1 MHQITML
8 AGLKFHVFTPHSDA
22 FSRFLGSFA
31 KIGNALF
38 RPNLKETCGMMAN
51 LVAESGENMGQLT
64 ALVPYARISEDM
76 TKGKSEDCG
85 VEA

>member
-1 MHQITML
+1 
-8 AGLKFHVFTPHSDA
+8 
-22 FSRFLGSFA
+22 
-31 KIGNALF
+31 
-38 RPNLKETCGMMAN
+38 MMAN